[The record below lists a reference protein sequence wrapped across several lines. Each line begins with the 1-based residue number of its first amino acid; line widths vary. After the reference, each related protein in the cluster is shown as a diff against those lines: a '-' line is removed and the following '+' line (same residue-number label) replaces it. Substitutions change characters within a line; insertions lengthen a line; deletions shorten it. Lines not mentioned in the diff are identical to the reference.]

1 MISIDKIL
9 QGRSSFSRYF
19 LDQSL
24 LSMLKTNWPEIA
36 GKLADVLI
44 ISHYRKGVLHLVTDN
59 YMWAT
64 EIAFYQDQLIDKMNK
79 FLKEKGKRFKVFAI
93 RIIYQEK
100 VVLSEKELQIERNL
114 SLEDKIK
121 KRNEAALAEGKRV
134 CRHCGVM
141 FTNDICCAFC
151 RLEMRL

>member
-9 QGRSSFSRYF
+9 QGRSTYKKYF

-24 LSMLKTNWPEIA
+24 LSLLKTNWPEIA

-44 ISHYRKGVLHLVTDN
+44 ISHYRKGILHLETDN

-64 EIAFYQDQLIDKMNK
+64 EIAFYQDQLIDKMNT

-93 RIIYQEK
+93 RITYKEK
-100 VVLSEKELQIERNL
+100 VILNEKAQEIQKKI
-114 SLEDKIK
+114 SLEDKIR
-121 KRNEAALAEGKRV
+121 KRNELALAEGKKV
-134 CRHCGVM
+134 CRYCGVM
-141 FTNDICCAFC
+141 FTDDTCCGFC
-151 RLEMRL
+151 RVEMRL